1 VRFNVKLQGIE
12 MTEDEAM
19 RCIDY
24 IRDNAPTFAQAK
36 AERTYIENALKTV
49 KAKQMAES
57 DKKTLGDREIDAY
70 MSMEYETMLK
80 GLRAAVAVEE
90 EIKWRMESAKL
101 KFELWK
107 TQQFNSR
114 VEARAMS

>member
-1 VRFNVKLQGIE
+1 

-24 IRDNAPTFAQAK
+24 IRDNAPKFAQAK

-80 GLRAAVAVEE
+80 GLRSAVAIEE

-101 KFELWK
+101 KFEMWK
-107 TQQFNSR
+107 TEQFNSR

>member
-1 VRFNVKLQGIE
+1 
-12 MTEDEAM
+12 MTEDQAQKA
-19 RCIDY
+19 IDF
-24 IRDNAPTFAQAK
+24 IRDNAPEFAKAK

-49 KAKQMAES
+49 KAKQMADS

-70 MSMEYETMLK
+70 MSIEYETMLK

-90 EIKWRMESAKL
+90 ELKWLMEAAKL
-101 KFELWK
+101 RFEHYK
-107 TQQFNSR
+107 IECFNNR